1 MADASFGD
9 SLDSFFTGTSD
20 PGNDPNVGK
29 ASAVDQI
36 QNSDGSATTVWSDG
50 STSTQAAN
58 NITQGAQNVQT
69 PSFDLAGNI
78 KSLLTGNSS
87 LGVPGQLASLAGI
100 ASLLNGALGGNA
112 SNSAY
117 KGYTGGIPTFQASR
131 QQYATPQQQVGNYSA
146 NLPSNAT
153 PAQQAAAVN
162 PNQFLNY
169 IQNAGGN
176 VTHAQIADQM
186 NKYGITPQQAAAAVP
201 GGDPNAA
208 QQAYNAAMGP
218 NAQLSPNYR
227 PGQGGITYF
236 SPMVYQPTSQLA
248 TAPTTTPTTTT
259 TDTSSTAP
267 AASTP
272 TTTTTDTSSTAA
284 ASTPTIS
291 PSIQSAINASNVFNG
306 SQLFGN
312 RADFNT
318 TAYLTAHPDVADSIN
333 SGQIM
338 SAYQHYLM
346 YGENGTKA
354 QNPSYKFIGMA
365 NGGITQSYNTGGIA
379 SLGTYSDGGRML
391 KGPGDGVS
399 DSIPATIG
407 GHQKAALAD
416 GEFVI
421 PARIVSEIG
430 NGSSDAGARKLYAM
444 MEKIQYARKKTV
456 KNVAAD
462 TKAEQYLPT

>member
-20 PGNDPNVGK
+20 PGNDTNVGK
-29 ASAVDQI
+29 ASVVDQI
-36 QNSDGSATTVWSDG
+36 QNSDGSVTTVWSDG

-69 PSFDLAGNI
+69 PSTDLGTSI
-78 KSLLTGNSS
+78 KNLLSGNSS

-100 ASLLNGALGGNA
+100 ASLLNNALGGSGSNA
-112 SNSAY
+112 AY

-131 QQYATPQQQVGNYSA
+131 EQYAIPQQQVGTYSA

-153 PAQQAAAVN
+153 PAQQAAAIT
-162 PNQFLNY
+162 PNQFANY
-169 IQNAGGN
+169 VQNAGSN

-186 NKYGITPQQAAAAVP
+186 NKYGITPQQAAAAV
-201 GGDPNAA
+201 GVDPSVV
-208 QQAYNAAMGP
+208 QQAYSAAMGP
-218 NAQLSPNYR
+218 NAQLGSNYR

-248 TAPTTTPTTTT
+248 TAPSTTAPPVTTPAP
-259 TDTSSTAP
+259 TA
-267 AASTP
+267 
-272 TTTTTDTSSTAA
+272 
-284 ASTPTIS
+284 
-291 PSIQSAINASNVFNG
+291 
-306 SQLFGN
+306 
-312 RADFNT
+312 
-318 TAYLTAHPDVADSIN
+318 
-333 SGQIM
+333 
-338 SAYQHYLM
+338 
-346 YGENGTKA
+346 KA
-354 QNPSYKFIGMA
+354 
-365 NGGITQSYNTGGIA
+365 GGIMHGYATGGGIG

-444 MEKIQYARKKTV
+444 MERIQHARKKTT

-462 TKAEQYLPT
+462 TKAEKYLPA